1 MKRRLILL
9 LCLIGLSAN
18 RIFAEPNPLI
28 EQTLQPI
35 PNPSFE
41 SGLTNWPGAGETGGL
56 TMAEDDLAFDGT
68 RSLAVRIDKMA
79 DRIVVTRYD
88 TNAYGDAR

>member
-9 LCLIGLSAN
+9 LCLIGLSADPV
-18 RIFAEPNPLI
+18 FAGPGALV

-41 SGLTNWPGAGETGGL
+41 SGLADWPGAGGAGGI

-68 RSLAVRIDKMA
+68 RSLAVTIDQW
-79 DRIVVTRYD
+79 T
-88 TNAYGDAR
+88 G

>member
-1 MKRRLILL
+1 
-9 LCLIGLSAN
+9 LSAN

-28 EQTLQPI
+28 EHTLQPI

-41 SGLTNWPGAGETGGL
+41 SGLTDWPGAVETGGL

-68 RSLAVRIDKMA
+68 RSLAVTIDKWQTA
-79 DRIVVTRYD
+79 LR
-88 TNAYGDAR
+88 